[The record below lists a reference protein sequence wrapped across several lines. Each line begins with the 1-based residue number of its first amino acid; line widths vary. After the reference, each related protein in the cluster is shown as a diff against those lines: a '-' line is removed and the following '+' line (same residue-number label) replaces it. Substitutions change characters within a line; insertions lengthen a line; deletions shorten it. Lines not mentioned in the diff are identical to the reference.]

1 MAWLRQPHHRAFGF
15 SRMKSLALA
24 AIRFYQRHL
33 SPHKG
38 FCCAYRQHTG
48 AGSCSELGHRAIR
61 RHGVFQG
68 LGVLNRR
75 LTLCGVAHRRFDPRV
90 RPLAAQRGD
99 CDVGAVTRAA
109 VTCRATSTV
118 ATSRKAFPGS
128 AMGRVAAMAAIG
140 PAGSKASR
148 KAVSTSRPSAD
159 AVEPER

>member
-1 MAWLRQPHHRAFGF
+1 VAWLRQPHHRAFGF
-15 SRMKSLALA
+15 SRMKSLALG

-61 RHGVFQG
+61 RYGVFQG
-68 LGVLNRR
+68 LSVLNRR

-99 CDVGAVTRAA
+99 CDVGGCDPGGCDLPGHLDCGDVKKGFSWVCDGASCCDGCDWPR
-109 VTCRATSTV
+109 
-118 ATSRKAFPGS
+118 RKQGKQEGHVYIPPKRRRRG
-128 AMGRVAAMAAIG
+128 
-140 PAGSKASR
+140 
-148 KAVSTSRPSAD
+148 T
-159 AVEPER
+159 